1 LSHQVSSIEPLCVSP
16 AHSLQEALKV
26 LDREHKRIVLVV
38 DPDWKLLG
46 VVADSAFRR
55 AMLASASFDDPVS
68 TIMVSDPVVA
78 RLGMTDSD
86 ILELMKRSKVHE
98 IPVLDHDGMV
108 VGLRMLDQ
116 LLDRRL
122 NATAIVFAGGFGR
135 RLRPATEEIPK
146 PLLKVGGK
154 EILFTILDGLLDAG
168 IGEITLALHYKA
180 DRIRTAVQE
189 QEKYDQVVSF
199 ITEIEQ
205 MGTAGALSLLAEPD
219 DRPLIV
225 INGDI
230 LSRVDYKTLVQHHLD
245 SDNAATVAVK
255 ERSLN
260 VPFGVATLDGNRI
273 VKVSEKP
280 DMNFFINAGIYIFSP
295 AAVQQVPE
303 GVALDMPDFLQQL
316 IDNDI
321 QVGSFPIFEYWIDIG
336 HGEELERAEHEFKRI
351 FES

>member
-1 LSHQVSSIEPLCVSP
+1 LSHPVPSIEQLCVSP
-16 AHSLQEALKV
+16 AHSLQDALKV

-46 VVADSAFRR
+46 VVADSDFRR

-68 TIMVSDPVVA
+68 SIMVPDPVVA
-78 RLGMTDSD
+78 RLGMTDGD
-86 ILELMKRSKVHE
+86 ILQLMKRSKVHE
-98 IPVLDHDGMV
+98 IPVLDQDGVV

-122 NATAIVFAGGFGR
+122 NANAIVFAGGFGR

-146 PLLKVGGK
+146 PLLKVGGR
-154 EILFTILDGLLDAG
+154 EILFTILDGLLDG
-168 IGEITLALHYKA
+168 GVDEITLALHYMA
-180 DRIRTAVQE
+180 DRIRNAVQD
-189 QEKYDQVVSF
+189 QEKYAGVVSF

-205 MGTAGALSLLAEPD
+205 MGTAGALYLLPEPD

-230 LSRVDYKTLVQHHLD
+230 LSRVDYGTLIQHHLN
-245 SDNAATVAVK
+245 SDNAVTVAVK

-260 VPFGVATLDGNRI
+260 VPFGVATLEGSRI

-280 DMNFFINAGIYIFSP
+280 AMNFFINAGIYIFSP
-295 AAVQQVPE
+295 AALQHVPE

-316 IDNDI
+316 IDDDI
-321 QVGSFPIFEYWIDIG
+321 RVGSFPIFEYWIDIG
-336 HGEELERAEHEFKRI
+336 HDRELERAEHEFKRI